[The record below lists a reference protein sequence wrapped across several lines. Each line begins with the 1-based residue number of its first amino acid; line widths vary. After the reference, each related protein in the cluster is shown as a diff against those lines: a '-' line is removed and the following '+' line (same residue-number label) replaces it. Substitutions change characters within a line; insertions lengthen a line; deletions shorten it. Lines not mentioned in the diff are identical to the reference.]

1 MYRLF
6 YLVLVIPFYC
16 ILMFNSFIDSSMLI
30 FGSFLY
36 LVLVNSLIIF
46 KRKINNFDKFLYSVN
61 CLLVFPF
68 GFYCYVSYLNLVSF
82 GLCYFLMISL
92 FLSLFFMEIND
103 QITHL
108 VLVVFTLIFGINS
121 LYINVKLNG
130 VLSFLFIGILHFSC
144 FPNSKKY
151 RFVKFVKKSTSK
163 KECHN

>member
-16 ILMFNSFIDSSMLI
+16 ILMFNSFIDSSMLT

-46 KRKINNFDKFLYSVN
+46 KRKINNFDKFLYSIN

-68 GFYCYVSYLNLVSF
+68 GFYCYVSDLNLVSF

-151 RFVKFVKKSTSK
+151 RFVKFVKKSTSR